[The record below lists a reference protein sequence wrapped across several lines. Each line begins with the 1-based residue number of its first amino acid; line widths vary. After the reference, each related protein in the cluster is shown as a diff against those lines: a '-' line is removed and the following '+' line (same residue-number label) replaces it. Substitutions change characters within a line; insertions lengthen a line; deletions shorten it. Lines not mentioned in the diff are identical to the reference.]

1 MKKTIMGKLE
11 RAFAPVE
18 VEVVDES
25 HLHIGHAGYREG
37 GNSHFAVRIRAAAF
51 DGVSRVQAQRLVY
64 KVLAEELDAGLH
76 ALRLD
81 VAGLVIS
88 D

>member
-1 MKKTIMGKLE
+1 MKAICILGM
-11 RAFAPVE
+11 RAIA
-18 VEVVDES
+18 
-25 HLHIGHAGYREG
+25 RG

-81 VAGLVIS
+81 VAGVS
-88 D
+88 GE

>member
-25 HLHIGHAGYREG
+25 HLHIGHAGYRE
-37 GNSHFAVRIRAAAF
+37 NSHFAVRIRAAAF

-64 KVLAEELDAGLH
+64 KALAEELDAGLH

-81 VAGLVIS
+81 VAGLIVNP
-88 D
+88 